1 MLLRSINGR
10 RIIAIA
16 KNAKGIYLVGY
27 LIMVSDTCMHWQDK
41 ENLVGENK
49 QLKIFLAK

>member
-1 MLLRSINGR
+1 M
-10 RIIAIA
+10 AIA
-16 KNAKGIYLVGY
+16 KNAKGINLVGY